1 MKLIDV
7 DRITTSEII
16 KFLGKEYAFCA
27 PDIEE
32 MLRKQPIAYDL
43 ERVIN
48 RLEYRKKIVEGI
60 EPDCDDNGEC
70 LDGETIYSDGV
81 VQGKY
86 IAYGEALRVVEE
98 GILKDEKEMVRFK
111 NID

>member
-7 DRITTSEII
+7 DRITTGEIV
-16 KFLGKEYAFCA
+16 KYLGKEYAFCA

-32 MLRKQPIAYDL
+32 MLREQPIAYDL

-48 RLEYRKKIVEGI
+48 RLEYRKKIEGDI
-60 EPDCDDNGEC
+60 EPDCDENGEC
-70 LDGETIYSDGV
+70 LDGEAIYSDGV
-81 VQGKY
+81 IQGKY

-98 GILKDEKEMVRFK
+98 GILKDEKEMVKFK